1 MKITKSELKELIK
14 ESVAKFQKKEILEN
28 RVKEINAKIKFL
40 NEDEVAMQDVE
51 VSTEEKGNIFDT
63 KLGEILILNF
73 EGRTLKL
80 KRVWDALFLVT
91 DGFESTH
98 LNTGDYVEMQGNPD
112 LNAGREYT
120 FKVYKP
126 TRDVETSA
134 LQSWKVVKN

>member
-14 ESVAKFQKKEILEN
+14 ESVSKFQKKEILEN